1 MALLPMFLLLFSTGL
16 GITGI
21 SGYLIFGPLTYRQ
34 SCDHGLRV
42 GSHAF
47 APSFLRWI
55 LGGGF
60 RATRDRSIT
69 GLATPAQIL
78 AWCALIGGVLSAV
91 VLLPYAW

>member
-1 MALLPMFLLLFSTGL
+1 MPTAAMFLLLFSTGL
-16 GITGI
+16 AITGI

-34 SCDHGLRV
+34 SCDYGVRV

-55 LGGGF
+55 LGGAF
-60 RATRDRSIT
+60 RQTRNRSIT

-78 AWCALIGGVLSAV
+78 GWCTVIGLALTGVL
-91 VLLPYAW
+91 LLPYSL